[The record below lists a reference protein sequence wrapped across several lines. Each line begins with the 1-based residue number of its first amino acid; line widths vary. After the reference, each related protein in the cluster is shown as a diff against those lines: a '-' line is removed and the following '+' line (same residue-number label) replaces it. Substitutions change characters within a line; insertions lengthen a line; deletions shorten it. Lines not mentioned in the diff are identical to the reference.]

1 MDKINFFP
9 NNFNVQNK
17 NVILRLDLN
26 VPIKDKTIT
35 DDTRIKLS
43 LPFIN
48 NLIEKKAKI
57 IIISHLGRPKGSRDP
72 ALSLVPIFKYLKK
85 KLKTNVYFFLG
96 NFDGEVKD
104 KFSHLKEGEVILIEN
119 IRYFNEETEDD
130 ENFSKVLAS
139 LGDIYIND
147 AFSCSH
153 RKQSSIHSITKF
165 INKRFAGPLLKKEI
179 DAIDKVINNKKEPVT
194 CIIGGSKISTK
205 INVILSLIEKVNN
218 LVIVGAM
225 ANNFF
230 VYKKFNVGK
239 SLVEKNTN
247 KIIKKIY
254 NKAEKNNCEIIIP
267 VDCTVGTSYD
277 GKGVNKNI
285 EQIAKNEIILDIG
298 MNTIKKIEQIIDQ
311 SKTVLWNGPAGF
323 FENENFSS
331 GTTSIAEAISRNT
344 KEKTLISV
352 LGGGDTLA
360 AINKSKN
367 KLFFSHLS
375 TAGGA
380 FLEYL
385 EGKDLPG
392 LCVLK

>member
-9 NNFNVQNK
+9 KNFNVQNK

-35 DDTRIKLS
+35 DDTRIKLC

-85 KLKTNVYFFLG
+85 ELKTNVYFFLG

-119 IRYFNEETEDD
+119 IRYFSEETEDD

-179 DAIDKVINNKKEPVT
+179 DAIDQVINNKKEPVT

-218 LVIVGAM
+218 LVVVGAM

-247 KIIKKIY
+247 EIIKKIY

-392 LCVLK
+392 LSVLK